1 MGILL
6 NNHVV
11 HIDGQQKAQP
21 LLNWLRQQQQLSA
34 TKEGCGAG
42 DCGACSVLV
51 GKVTSGGMDY
61 QVVNA
66 CLLPTGSLEGCH
78 VLTLEG
84 VSDGPLHLIQQ
95 AMIDYH
101 ASQCGFCT
109 PGIVMAM
116 LAWWLNTPANELA
129 DDVQKRTH
137 RHVFAEALSGNLCRC
152 TGYEPIFKAA
162 ASLAS
167 STLGG
172 DLAGVELAGLNQAQ
186 ILAHLQVDK
195 DNSTDQGV
203 DYFLPQDEGQLA
215 LAFNAAPNARLICG
229 ATDVGLEVTQQ
240 LLQHPAYIDLSHL
253 TDMQRITDVDGELR
267 IGAAVTFS
275 QLEDYFS
282 QHDSAMSATWLQLL
296 CLIGSRQIRNRGSI
310 GGNVANGSP
319 IADTPPLLLALNA
332 QLVLQQGSQQ
342 RRIPLAEFY
351 LGYRQTALQQGE
363 VIREIRIPPLPV
375 SSELYVAKISK
386 RLEDDISAAC
396 IAMLLNREQG
406 MALCRIGLGGMAA
419 TPALA
424 TNTAQLMLTKG
435 SDKVSILSALKAE
448 FTPLDDVR
456 ASAQY
461 RLQVCANTL
470 AHWLQEG
477 TEG

>member
-6 NNHVV
+6 NNHFV
-11 HIDGQQKAQP
+11 HVDGQQKAQP
-21 LLNWLRQQQQLSA
+21 LLNWLRQQQHLSA

-51 GKVTSGGMDY
+51 GKVTSTSMHY

-84 VSDGPLHLIQQ
+84 LSDGPLHRIQQ

-109 PGIVMAM
+109 PGIIMAM
-116 LAWWLNTPANELA
+116 LAWWLNTPANALS
-129 DDVQKRTH
+129 DDAQISTH
-137 RHVFAEALSGNLCRC
+137 RHAFTEALSGNLCRC

-162 ASLAS
+162 ASLAP

-172 DLAGVELAGLNQAQ
+172 DLASVELAGLKQAQ
-186 ILAHLQVDK
+186 ILAHLQAEEDGCF
-195 DNSTDQGV
+195 DQAT
-203 DYFLPQDEGQLA
+203 DYFLPQDEAQLA

-240 LLQHPAYIDLSHL
+240 LAQHPAYIDLSHM
-253 TDMQRITDVDGELR
+253 TDMQGISEVDGELR

-282 QHDSAMSATWLQLL
+282 HHETVMSAAWLQLL
-296 CLIGSRQIRNRGSI
+296 SLIGSRQIRNRGSI

-332 QLVLQQGSQQ
+332 QLLLQQGSQQ
-342 RRIPLAEFY
+342 RRMPLDEFY

-363 VIREIRIPPLPV
+363 VIREIRIPALPDN
-375 SSELYVAKISK
+375 SELYVAKISK
-386 RLEDDISAAC
+386 RQEDDISAAC
-396 IAMLLNREQG
+396 VAMWLSKDNDRIA
-406 MALCRIGLGGMAA
+406 CRIGLGGMAA

-424 TNTAQLMLTKG
+424 SKAMAQVCAN
-435 SDKVSILSALKAE
+435 KVDNKQLLAALNEE

-461 RLQVCANTL
+461 RLQVSTNTL
-470 AHWLQEG
+470 AYWLQEG
-477 TEG
+477 GA